1 MFPLKYCGT
10 WYLLYSTNPS
20 IPPST
25 ILNIQYN
32 RLNITPIQ
40 DYNYFQIKRTHQG
53 VISIHEDCAK
63 VVWSQKVNYEID
75 SLLLPAFPIYGQDL
89 KCPPLYIKYSM
100 DETNSVCTF
109 TNDKYTY
116 VFHKSNQNEKK
127 DNILK
132 LFITQLL
139 LDLIIR
145 HL

>member
-10 WYLLYSTNPS
+10 WYLLYSTNPNIS
-20 IPPST
+20 PST

-32 RLNITPIQ
+32 RLNISPIQ
-40 DYNYFQIKRTHQG
+40 KHNYFQIKRTHQG
-53 VISIHEDCAK
+53 CISIHEDCAK
-63 VVWSQKVNYEID
+63 VVWSQKVNCEID
-75 SLLLPAFPIYGQDL
+75 FLLLPSFPIYAQDM

-100 DETNSVCTF
+100 DESNSVCTF
-109 TNDKYTY
+109 TNKYTY
-116 VFHKSNQNEKK
+116 VFHKSSNFETK

-132 LFITQLL
+132 IFITQLL